1 MVGSHVNWT
10 WSTAGKKKLKQQC
23 RKVLVGSHVNW
34 SLGWRWLDD
43 CLENH
48 GAFCTRER
56 AGSLPVGFR
65 LIDVDRRCVVETQ
78 ANSRHEFVAL
88 SYVWG
93 QQTDP
98 TRLFATKSNRERL
111 KIDGSLSVLDLPK
124 TVEDAI
130 EACRQLGEVY
140 LWVDRFCI
148 VQDDLEDKARQI
160 SAMATIYSLAKF
172 ALIITDGDSDSG
184 IAGISRERTQGQMCE
199 QIAGFDFISDPT
211 QWREII
217 GGASVWSTRGWTY
230 QEAILPQRKLYLS
243 ESQAFFECATE
254 VVHERGEIEQGMYS
268 PHGLNTFPWNPRYV
282 TFYSHL
288 KKYRKRSLTNRADVY
303 NAIDGIA
310 SALYGC
316 SQALLSGLPR
326 QEFDEALLWCLDAH
340 NDENPQGPAFNGS
353 SPSWSWSSTD
363 RELIL
368 LDDTNRM
375 PIDYCDT
382 LTAWNR
388 ISHDGKY
395 VESVR
400 TMPAG
405 KPLSHFQ
412 ENQDS
417 CSCCRDWWFNA
428 KRDAERLLFSVLAW
442 SQGCINR
449 PCPFAQP
456 HETTWAAMRAEIRAR
471 WSCRHRYWLEALQDV
486 TISSPSPSMPS
497 ASTVFA
503 SVQSASFRL
512 QGSVQRVE
520 PSQRPF
526 NDLRIAHPD
535 GQLAGL
541 LVVGDPGL
549 GLGPEIIAKSKFEFI
564 ALSIGTSSSIV
575 LPDGQIKLI
584 FKWDMA
590 LHCEDEPGV
599 AASQPLDQDT
609 QAQPESEPDSSNTP
623 ECQWDPDKYRRCH
636 PTSLSVEELQK
647 LTFRDGAGKLLCPL
661 PVVNVMMV
669 ERTGENSVRRI
680 SVGWIYLTSWIRAEP
695 KFVTVF
701 LE

>member
-10 WSTAGKKKLKQQC
+10 WSIAGKKKLKQQC

-34 SLGWRWLDD
+34 SLGWRWLDE

-98 TRLFATKSNRERL
+98 TRLFAAKSNRERL

-130 EACRQLGEVY
+130 EACRQLGQVY

-184 IAGISRERTQGQMCE
+184 IAGISRERTQAQMCE
-199 QIAGFDFISDPT
+199 QIAGFDFISEPT

-243 ESQAFFECATE
+243 ESQAFFECATK
-254 VVHERGEIEQGMYS
+254 VVHEHGEIEQGMYS
-268 PHGLNTFPWNPRYV
+268 PHGLNNQPWHPRYV
-282 TFYSHL
+282 TFYRHL
-288 KKYRKRSLTNRADVY
+288 SKYRDRSLRNRADVY

-310 SALYGC
+310 SALYDC

-326 QEFDEALLWCLDAH
+326 QEFDEALLWCLYGHTHSRLRGA
-340 NDENPQGPAFNGS
+340 AFNGWG
-353 SPSWSWSSTD
+353 PSWSWSSTD
-363 RELIL
+363 RRIVL
-368 LDDTNRM
+368 LNETYRRS
-375 PIDYCDT
+375 IGDYCDT

-388 ISHDGKY
+388 ISRDGKS

-400 TMPAG
+400 TMPGG

-412 ENQDS
+412 KNRDS
-417 CSCCRDWWFNA
+417 CSCCRERWFDA

-442 SQGCINR
+442 TQGCINR

-456 HETTWAAMRAEIRAR
+456 HETTWAATQAGIRAR
-471 WSCRHRYWLEALQDV
+471 WSCRHQYWLEALQDV
-486 TISSPSPSMPS
+486 ATSSPPPSMPS
-497 ASTVFA
+497 ANTVFA
-503 SVQSASFRL
+503 FVQSALFRL
-512 QGSVQRVE
+512 QGSVEEFKSE
-520 PSQRPF
+520 PFGGPF
-526 NDLRIAHPD
+526 NDLCIAHID
-535 GQLAGL
+535 GQPAGL
-541 LVVGDPGL
+541 LIARDHGL
-549 GLGPEIIAKSKFEFI
+549 GLGPEVIAKSKFEFI
-564 ALSIGTSSSIV
+564 ALSIGTSKSVV
-575 LPDGQIKLI
+575 LPDGELSFIS
-584 FKWDMA
+584 KWKMGSA
-590 LHCEDEPGV
+590 EEIEKEEEDEEHEK
-599 AASQPLDQDT
+599 DEED
-609 QAQPESEPDSSNTP
+609 EEDDS
-623 ECQWDPDKYRRCH
+623 D
-636 PTSLSVEELQK
+636 LSDIYQSFSSHEELQK
-647 LTFRDGAGKLLCPL
+647 LTFRDGAGKLLYPL

-695 KFVTVF
+695 KFITVF